1 MTTPP
6 TKKLRVLCLHGFRTN
21 VQVMQDQTRALRQ
34 VLGDTAEFVYLNAPF
49 EAEGESDPMIEARYA
64 QSAPFYEWWR
74 LLQLDGELADLNSSE
89 TSARA
94 RATVAAGTR
103 WYMRFG
109 RLDETLEYM
118 DEQLRKHGPFD
129 VVVGFSQGSV
139 LLTVL
144 SMLYLKNQN
153 KRWWKLAICVCGIR
167 VGAIECRPLFETPEG
182 KDILVPIPSV
192 HVIGKLDFLY
202 QESHRLVNMYEPF
215 PVDSPTPRI
224 VLEHEEGHKF
234 PSLKTHKAFYDEL
247 VRVIY
252 QHCGDPRSS
261 TSSGVATQPSKL

>member
-1 MTTPP
+1 MATATPTTQ
-6 TKKLRVLCLHGFRTN
+6 KKLRVLCLHGFRTN

-34 VLGDTAEFVYLNAPF
+34 VLGETAEFTYISGPF
-49 EAEGESDPMIEARYA
+49 EAEGDSDPMIEERYA
-64 QSAPFYEWWR
+64 QPFYEWWR
-74 LLQLDGELADLNSSE
+74 LLRLDGELADMNSSE

-94 RATVAAGTR
+94 RALVATGTR

-167 VGAIECRPLFETPEG
+167 VGAIECRPLFETDEG
-182 KDILVPIPSV
+182 EPVLVPIPSV
-192 HVIGKLDFLY
+192 HVIGKLDPLY
-202 QESHRLVNMYEPF
+202 KESHRLVGMYEPF
-215 PVDSPTPRI
+215 PEGSPTPRI

-234 PSLKTHKAFYDEL
+234 PSLKHHKAFYDEL

-252 QHCGDPRSS
+252 QHCGDPSAS
-261 TSSGVATQPSKL
+261 TSTQSSKL